1 MKTTEVCDNVGL
13 NCVEKDE
20 KVSMDIEDLVYDP
33 VIVQRTV
40 KDGTLTEF
48 VLEPEI
54 CDNSVK
60 SLQHLKSKARCF
72 SKFNL

>member
-1 MKTTEVCDNVGL
+1 LKIGLGAYYVKTTEVCDNVGL

-40 KDGTLTEF
+40 KDGTTT
-48 VLEPEI
+48 
-54 CDNSVK
+54 D
-60 SLQHLKSKARCF
+60 
-72 SKFNL
+72 